1 MFRVRRRSCFGLNLL
16 VLAAKFPNHAQITL
30 ASKMA
35 TIVPTSY
42 RKTAKKC
49 PDVSVEILVFVGRR
63 QLQNVLTFS

>member
-1 MFRVRRRSCFGLNLL
+1 MFWVKRPGFGCK
-16 VLAAKFPNHAQITL
+16 VSQCHAQNTL

-63 QLQNVLTFS
+63 QLQNVLTSS